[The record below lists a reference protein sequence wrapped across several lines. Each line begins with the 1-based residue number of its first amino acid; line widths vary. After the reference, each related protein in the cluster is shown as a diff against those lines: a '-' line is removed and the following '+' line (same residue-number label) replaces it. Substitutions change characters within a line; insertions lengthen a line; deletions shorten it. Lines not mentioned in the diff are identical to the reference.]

1 MRAEGLNLRF
11 GDRVLFE
18 DLSIDFGDRGIFA
31 ILGRSGCGKST
42 LLSILSGNLRPES
55 GRVYLKETDILGLPR
70 EKAEEVLRHSFSF
83 LYQSHNLL
91 EDLTVY
97 ENCAVSLRI
106 QGVPEHSLRARIE
119 PLLTRLGLDGLK
131 DKRAC
136 LLSGG
141 EKARVALARALA
153 RQPEV
158 LFSDEPTGSL
168 DKATGRLVMEVL
180 KEESKRRLVIL
191 VTHDKSFAKEFADVI
206 YPLDGGAIEG
216 KRLSRIGGQEP
227 RDVKTPRGRWFLP
240 LLKGERLVGKET
252 AVMFFASLVSY
263 LSLAMAVS
271 FHDSSQRIF
280 EVESRNTITYSLGS
294 LTEERMV
301 SLPDSPLSLVQSQRP
316 PRKEAERFVG
326 EGIEVLPDLSYFL
339 PEGSGFKVNGF
350 PKEGASFLPVG
361 DLSLRDGFLPL
372 LKEGEAPEK
381 ETFDYLLVNEDMADI
396 LPGEPLEARIEV
408 TVSFEMEWEGAVDKV
423 ERKHIF
429 RVAGI
434 VQEFPFLGTPRC
446 YYSHEAFVS
455 FLEGIRFPNIS
466 EARGEDVSPISLLEV
481 LPKDSPYHSYSWL
494 LYASGEENRRK
505 LEDLC
510 ETEGEF
516 SVSSE
521 SHEVREGFLSLSESF
536 VTLSWPF
543 LLAEAVATAFIVAS
557 LLLAAFLRRRKEAAI
572 LRGEGA
578 SMRSL
583 LLLYGAPGV
592 LSSFLAGLST
602 IILSI
607 PLGYLI
613 SAILQPS
620 LGISNLVRVPLLSF
634 EGIPLLLPLLL
645 IAVSIFIPCLGAF
658 LPLRASL
665 SSDLSEELRE
675 E

>member
-1 MRAEGLNLRF
+1 
-11 GDRVLFE
+11 
-18 DLSIDFGDRGIFA
+18 
-31 ILGRSGCGKST
+31 
-42 LLSILSGNLRPES
+42 
-55 GRVYLKETDILGLPR
+55 
-70 EKAEEVLRHSFSF
+70 
-83 LYQSHNLL
+83 
-91 EDLTVY
+91 
-97 ENCAVSLRI
+97 
-106 QGVPEHSLRARIE
+106 
-119 PLLTRLGLDGLK
+119 
-131 DKRAC
+131 
-136 LLSGG
+136 
-141 EKARVALARALA
+141 
-153 RQPEV
+153 
-158 LFSDEPTGSL
+158 
-168 DKATGRLVMEVL
+168 
-180 KEESKRRLVIL
+180 
-191 VTHDKSFAKEFADVI
+191 
-206 YPLDGGAIEG
+206 
-216 KRLSRIGGQEP
+216 
-227 RDVKTPRGRWFLP
+227 
-240 LLKGERLVGKET
+240 
-252 AVMFFASLVSY
+252 
-263 LSLAMAVS
+263 
-271 FHDSSQRIF
+271 
-280 EVESRNTITYSLGS
+280 
-294 LTEERMV
+294 
-301 SLPDSPLSLVQSQRP
+301 
-316 PRKEAERFVG
+316 
-326 EGIEVLPDLSYFL
+326 
-339 PEGSGFKVNGF
+339 
-350 PKEGASFLPVG
+350 
-361 DLSLRDGFLPL
+361 
-372 LKEGEAPEK
+372 
-381 ETFDYLLVNEDMADI
+381 MADI

-455 FLEGIRFPNIS
+455 FLEGIRLPNIS

-516 SVSSE
+516 SVSSG
-521 SHEVREGFLSLSESF
+521 SHEMREGFLSLSESF

-592 LSSFLAGLST
+592 LASFLAGLST

-613 SAILQPS
+613 SAILRPS

-645 IAVSIFIPCLGAF
+645 IAVSILIPCLGAF